1 MWGEQRR
8 VRTGRVVTAL
18 PLAEAAGRR
27 RPSLTAS
34 VQACRRR
41 KNAGTR
47 APMRHM
53 TRGGGGMGGR
63 NDERTCGRDAGTRD
77 RGNSED
83 RTTRKRK
90 FPLNL
95 SARLFFTSRT
105 SRVAV
110 GRDPTAPPPFSPPRE
125 RSKAVRGHGVKGR
138 AHARCQ
144 TVEYGVFVHPLVLS
158 SGARHGPRIARPH
171 GVTVLKLELSASTT
185 TQAPAAMGAEGLIT
199 QEELPA
205 EPDSG
210 SEGSSTPLCPP
221 WRPAGARPRS
231 SLSPR

>member
-1 MWGEQRR
+1 MEHGSSSFSFATQRKVAAGCR
-8 VRTGRVVTAL
+8 VCEGTLFTPKIKENRYCYQSARKKIACGAQCGYSFLIPYRRRRC
-18 PLAEAAGRR
+18 AAGRN
-27 RPSLTAS
+27 PTPH
-34 VQACRRR
+34 
-41 KNAGTR
+41 G
-47 APMRHM
+47 
-53 TRGGGGMGGR
+53 
-63 NDERTCGRDAGTRD
+63 RTCGAAPTLRAGPNNLPKISARPPL
-77 RGNSED
+77 SY
-83 RTTRKRK
+83 
-90 FPLNL
+90 FPLI
-95 SARLFFTSRT
+95 
-105 SRVAV
+105 
-110 GRDPTAPPPFSPPRE
+110 
-125 RSKAVRGHGVKGR
+125 KGR

-158 SGARHGPRIARPH
+158 SGARHGQRIARPH

-221 WRPAGARPRS
+221 WRPAGSRLQG

>member
-1 MWGEQRR
+1 MGAAASALRHR
-8 VRTGRVVTAL
+8 GRLQLDAGSVKAPFSRQKSRKIATVTKAPAKKSPAARNVVTHL
-18 PLAEAAGRR
+18 LIPYRRRRCAAGRN
-27 RPSLTAS
+27 PTPH
-34 VQACRRR
+34 
-41 KNAGTR
+41 G
-47 APMRHM
+47 
-53 TRGGGGMGGR
+53 
-63 NDERTCGRDAGTRD
+63 RTCGAAPTLRAGPNNLPKISARPPL
-77 RGNSED
+77 SY
-83 RTTRKRK
+83 
-90 FPLNL
+90 FPLI
-95 SARLFFTSRT
+95 
-105 SRVAV
+105 
-110 GRDPTAPPPFSPPRE
+110 
-125 RSKAVRGHGVKGR
+125 KGR

>member
-1 MWGEQRR
+1 MLESILAMEVDSTAELPSEPDPGSVGSSSCVSNFARYMSVRSTFVVLTESSNFNTATPHGPSLRDELSGSEGE
-8 VRTGRVVTAL
+8 TGESMECVL
-18 PLAEAAGRR
+18 HRR
-27 RPSLTAS
+27 RRA
-34 VQACRRR
+34 VCKGAAC
-41 KNAGTR
+41 A
-47 APMRHM
+47 
-53 TRGGGGMGGR
+53 
-63 NDERTCGRDAGTRD
+63 
-77 RGNSED
+77 
-83 RTTRKRK
+83 
-90 FPLNL
+90 F
-95 SARLFFTSRT
+95 
-105 SRVAV
+105 
-110 GRDPTAPPPFSPPRE
+110 
-125 RSKAVRGHGVKGR
+125 KGLD
-138 AHARCQ
+138 HARCQ

>member
-1 MWGEQRR
+1 
-8 VRTGRVVTAL
+8 VRTKEHRSQQRVGVV
-18 PLAEAAGRR
+18 PPAAGLTQLKH
-27 RPSLTAS
+27 RPVLILQLDKWRWTVRDICVPSAAS
-34 VQACRRR
+34 ALV
-41 KNAGTR
+41 
-47 APMRHM
+47 HI
-53 TRGGGGMGGR
+53 
-63 NDERTCGRDAGTRD
+63 
-77 RGNSED
+77 
-83 RTTRKRK
+83 
-90 FPLNL
+90 
-95 SARLFFTSRT
+95 
-105 SRVAV
+105 
-110 GRDPTAPPPFSPPRE
+110 
-125 RSKAVRGHGVKGR
+125 KGLD
-138 AHARCQ
+138 HARCQ